1 MFTLCITGVTL
12 IKFILTMSINHSK
25 TENRTISWLN
35 YKTKPTA
42 FIGLKYR
49 SGEQVAWCGGV
60 SISEISFLYT
70 ITIR

>member
-1 MFTLCITGVTL
+1 
-12 IKFILTMSINHSK
+12 MSINHSK

-49 SGEQVAWCGGV
+49 SGEQMAWCGGV